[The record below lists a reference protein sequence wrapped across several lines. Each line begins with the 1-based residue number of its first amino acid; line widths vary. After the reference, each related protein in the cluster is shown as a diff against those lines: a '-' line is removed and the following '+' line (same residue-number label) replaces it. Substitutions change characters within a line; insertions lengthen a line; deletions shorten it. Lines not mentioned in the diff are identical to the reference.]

1 MSEGANLA
9 QKHNLIAGEWVPSA
23 RYEENLN
30 PSRPS
35 DVIGLFALAD
45 IAQTRSAL
53 DAARAALPAWLAT
66 GPVQRN
72 EILRRV
78 AATLFSRA
86 EELGALLSREE
97 GKTLAEGVGEV
108 RRAAQCWD
116 YFAGEALRAPGEFMP
131 GLRPGFSVAVSREPV
146 GVVSVVTPFN
156 FPIALPSWKIAA
168 ALVYGNTVVFKPSEV
183 TPASA
188 WALVEAAVEAGVP
201 PGVLN
206 LVSGHGRE
214 IGDALVDGADAI
226 TFTGSGPVGLA
237 ILKRAS
243 EHMKKVQL
251 ELGGKNPL
259 VVAAD
264 ADLDKAVDCALDG
277 SFYGSG
283 QRCTASSRLVV
294 ERAVHDAFV
303 EKLAARVLKLRV
315 GDALAPDTQI
325 GPVVS
330 ASQRQRVLSYIEI
343 GRSEGAEVAAGGGP
357 LEREGG
363 GYYVAPTLFV
373 GTTNA
378 MRINREEI
386 FGPVASVIAVDSL
399 DEAIAVANDT
409 PFGLS
414 SGICTSS
421 LHAAERFRRASRA
434 GLVSVNAPTAGI
446 DFHVPFGGRHASAM
460 GGSEQGSAAIEF
472 YTERKTAYINHGVL

>member
-1 MSEGANLA
+1 MRDDANQR
-9 QKHNLIAGEWVPSA
+9 QKNNFIAGEWVMSG

-30 PSRPS
+30 PSRPD

-45 IAQTRSAL
+45 AGQARAAL
-53 DAARAALPAWLAT
+53 DAARAALPVWSAT

-78 AATLFSRA
+78 AAALSARA

-97 GKTLAEGVGEV
+97 GKTRAEGIGEV

-116 YFAGEALRAPGEFMP
+116 YFAAEALRAPGEFLP
-131 GLRPGFSVAVSREPV
+131 GLRPGFNVAVTREPV

-168 ALVYGNTVVFKPSEV
+168 ALVYGNTVVFKPSEL

-214 IGDALVDGADAI
+214 IGDALIDGADAI
-226 TFTGSGPVGLA
+226 TFTGSGPVGET
-237 ILKRAS
+237 ILTRAARG
-243 EHMKKVQL
+243 MKKVQL

-259 VVAAD
+259 VVTAD
-264 ADLDKAVDCALDG
+264 ADIATAVDIALDG
-277 SFYGSG
+277 SYYASG
-283 QRCTASSRLVV
+283 QRCTASSRLIV
-294 ERAVHDAFV
+294 ERRIHDAFV
-303 EKLAARVLKLRV
+303 EALAAKVSALRV
-315 GDALAPDTQI
+315 GDALAADTQI

-330 ASQRQRVLSYIEI
+330 AAQRQRVLDYIGI
-343 GRSEGAEVAAGGGP
+343 GRSEGAEVAAGGGA
-357 LEREGG
+357 LETESG
-363 GYYVAPTLFV
+363 GYFVAPTLFV
-373 GTTNA
+373 NTTNA

-386 FGPVASVIAVDSL
+386 FGPVAAVIAVDDL

-409 PFGLS
+409 AFGLS
-414 SGICTSS
+414 SGICTSNIRV
-421 LHAAERFRRASRA
+421 AERFRRASRA
-434 GLVSVNAPTAGI
+434 GLVSINAPTAGI
-446 DFHVPFGGRHASAM
+446 DFHAPFGGRHGSGM
-460 GGSEQGSAAIEF
+460 GGSEQGSAAIDF
-472 YTERKTAYINHGVL
+472 YTERKTTYINHGVL